1 MPPRNTHYLH
11 DFHEYGANQNSREI
25 FLENHPDNGEN
36 PGVDYRTANSFIKN
50 LRALDLTSNKDIL
63 VHLYSIGGEWNDCM
77 AMFDAVRSCSSNV
90 VMVSYA
96 QAESSS
102 SIILQSATTRV
113 LMPRSYVMVHYGNSG
128 YSGEYNNV
136 HNWSD
141 FEKKYVTEMMMDIY
155 SERCCKGKFFKEKG
169 YDQTQTKKYLY
180 KKLKDGDWYLTP
192 EDAVYYG
199 FADGVLGSTKYYSL
213 DSIISR

>member
-63 VHLYSIGGEWNDCM
+63 VHLYSIGGIWNDCM
-77 AMFDAVRSCSSNV
+77 AMFDAVKSCSSNV

-96 QAESSS
+96 QAESCS
-102 SIILQSATTRV
+102 SIILQSATTRI
-113 LMPRSYVMVHYGNSG
+113 LMPRSYVMVHYGSSS
-128 YSGEYNNV
+128 YYGEYNNV
-136 HNWSD
+136 RNWSD

-155 SERCCKGKFFKEKG
+155 SQRCCKGKFFKEKG
-169 YDQTQTKKYLY
+169 YDQTQTKKYLH

-192 EDAVYYG
+192 EEAVYYG

-213 DSIISR
+213 DSLVNK